1 MRKTFASLLVLLL
14 PFSVVLV
21 SFPRIDVVKAD
32 QKTIVVP
39 DDYVSIQEAID
50 AAAGGDTVYVKSGI
64 YHENVGI
71 NKPVSLIGE
80 DRNETVIDEAPE
92 EGHRIP
98 VSITCDNVTVS
109 GFTLRYGY
117 SGMQMD
123 GVKHCVISG
132 NSFEDSTFGI
142 RCLSSSSNNITDNI
156 FESIGLGSAIRL
168 ELATHNFVNKNYVN
182 SCVEGIQLMQSANYN
197 SVSENTILDCNDV
210 GIRLQDSDWNMVT
223 RNIVKDSGCGISVYI
238 ANNNDVQQNIFIN
251 NSIEVGADEWYA
263 RQWGYGY
270 SLNSWKNNYY
280 SDYNGTDNDGDGIGD
295 TPYII
300 NEKNQDNYPLVN
312 PEIIPEFPS
321 WAPLLIA
328 LVAVVAITFVYRH
341 KLNKQRRFDDI

>member
-1 MRKTFASLLVLLL
+1 
-14 PFSVVLV
+14 
-21 SFPRIDVVKAD
+21 
-32 QKTIVVP
+32 
-39 DDYVSIQEAID
+39 
-50 AAAGGDTVYVKSGI
+50 
-64 YHENVGI
+64 
-71 NKPVSLIGE
+71 
-80 DRNETVIDEAPE
+80 
-92 EGHRIP
+92 
-98 VSITCDNVTVS
+98 
-109 GFTLRYGY
+109 
-117 SGMQMD
+117 
-123 GVKHCVISG
+123 
-132 NSFEDSTFGI
+132 
-142 RCLSSSSNNITDNI
+142 
-156 FESIGLGSAIRL
+156 
-168 ELATHNFVNKNYVN
+168 
-182 SCVEGIQLMQSANYN
+182 MQSANYN